1 MPPFPAI
8 FALAANMNGRYSVSS
23 GGRHDVPFN
32 DDYASRGLEYFDVW
46 SPEIATHYAEVFWT
60 DMGTHPIP
68 PEIVR
73 RFANKTMAIVGYE
86 MDQMER
92 VSVDPNDVSSHGAAT
107 RMVARHRAGA
117 AASPDGAPSSQWFSE
132 GNGGESRKSFHGY
145 PAGFAQLV
153 RSPRAWHTTPMQID
167 IRNRD
172 CGATPDDVARCS
184 GPHGFTPGPEPRQ
197 ARYGLAVAGLVP
209 GGPKGGVPG
218 ATNYS
223 GLLECPCNGRY
234 GGDPAFY
241 PDGGKGG
248 SRTRAHVLS
257 AEACFGAVAQ
267 LGVNATSIRNE
278 TAQTASSH
286 PLGCSST
293 RLVDARGASS
303 ATFNTAHSAVSCEAG
318 ARRVGQVTSLVG
330 VTLGI
335 ALDAASDAA
344 TLTLSGPAG
353 GWFGAGLHAL
363 VMADQPYTIVVAGEE
378 EAQHCAGTRL
388 AASVTVLSDSVSG
401 GVRTVE
407 MSRPLK
413 GRTDDHYSFSLAAN
427 TTLNLITAAHHHATL
442 TLTDAAG
449 APTCVCDQGG
459 RGDLCHDGGT
469 GCAHFVKECAPPRHD
484 AAGAHYPFGDLL
496 EQRNPTCSSM
506 SYAGGLRCC
515 GHGRIML
522 DADQPV
528 RPELLRYHHKYR
540 FWFEEYLPAPR
551 AHAAVQAPAAP
562 SGGGASHLNLER
574 IYYMTEAS
582 AGEYD
587 VPPAF
592 ATPSVPLPGYPSWPL
607 GVPTP
612 GTSCTGS
619 CPTPEQPSRFGADCE
634 CVHTITYH
642 WSIDNKSLI
651 YAGGHCHAPSCLDI
665 SLYRNDTG
673 TPQLLCRQATK
684 YGAGDVKHDKFD
696 EADFVALPPCLWEG
710 EGLDPAPWLGPKTPM
725 VSVKRN
731 RNTRLGH
738 FGEMASWQMRGVPFP
753 AHRAQLADR
762 KAAVVA
768 RS

>member
-1 MPPFPAI
+1 
-8 FALAANMNGRYSVSS
+8 L
-23 GGRHDVPFN
+23 D
-32 DDYASRGLEYFDVW
+32 
-46 SPEIATHYAEVFWT
+46 TT
-60 DMGTHPIP
+60 
-68 PEIVR
+68 R
-73 RFANKTMAIVGYE
+73 RA
-86 MDQMER
+86 
-92 VSVDPNDVSSHGAAT
+92 
-107 RMVARHRAGA
+107 
-117 AASPDGAPSSQWFSE
+117 
-132 GNGGESRKSFHGY
+132 
-145 PAGFAQLV
+145 
-153 RSPRAWHTTPMQID
+153 TTPPI
-167 IRNRD
+167 
-172 CGATPDDVARCS
+172 S
-184 GPHGFTPGPEPRQ
+184 PHISAYLRTSPH
-197 ARYGLAVAGLVP
+197 
-209 GGPKGGVPG
+209 
-218 ATNYS
+218 
-223 GLLECPCNGRY
+223 
-234 GGDPAFY
+234 AF
-241 PDGGKGG
+241 GHHK
-248 SRTRAHVLS
+248 
-257 AEACFGAVAQ
+257 
-267 LGVNATSIRNE
+267 
-278 TAQTASSH
+278 
-286 PLGCSST
+286 
-293 RLVDARGASS
+293 
-303 ATFNTAHSAVSCEAG
+303 
-318 ARRVGQVTSLVG
+318 
-330 VTLGI
+330 
-335 ALDAASDAA
+335 
-344 TLTLSGPAG
+344 
-353 GWFGAGLHAL
+353 
-363 VMADQPYTIVVAGEE
+363 
-378 EAQHCAGTRL
+378 
-388 AASVTVLSDSVSG
+388 
-401 GVRTVE
+401 
-407 MSRPLK
+407 
-413 GRTDDHYSFSLAAN
+413 
-427 TTLNLITAAHHHATL
+427 AHHHATL

-738 FGEMASWQMRGVPFP
+738 FGEMASWQMRGIPFP